1 MIVLSCQ
8 PSSGGSS
15 ATNILVSYALWGR
28 RVDGRVYCT
37 YQNNPDSGA
46 NRKTD
51 CNTFAA
57 QDLANVKQTCDGI
70 ELCNLGPPNSIIG
83 GDPCVGTFK
92 YTRVAY
98 SCVDADGMI
107 ADPTTIKTGK

>member
-1 MIVLSCQ
+1 MDD
-8 PSSGGSS
+8 
-15 ATNILVSYALWGR
+15 VSH
-28 RVDGRVYCT
+28 
-37 YQNNPDSGA
+37 GA

-57 QDLANVKQTCDGI
+57 QDLAQVKQTCGGI
-70 ELCNLGPPNSIIG
+70 ELCNLGRPGSIIG
-83 GDPCVGTFK
+83 GDPCYGTYK
-92 YTRVAY
+92 YMRVAY